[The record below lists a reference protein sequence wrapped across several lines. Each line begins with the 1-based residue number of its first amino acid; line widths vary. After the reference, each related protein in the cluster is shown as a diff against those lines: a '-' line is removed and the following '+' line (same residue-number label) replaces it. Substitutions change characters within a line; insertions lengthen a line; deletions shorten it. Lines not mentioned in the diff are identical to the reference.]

1 MRTNLASVLMLL
13 GAAVAVIA
21 VGVIWFVPSSY
32 SPSPMVLGNV
42 TVVALAAGWSAVASY
57 RSEAKGVAVIPWVA
71 CGALLGAAV
80 LGASALAAWVLLAA
94 LLFGAAGVVQCFE
107 GRRVLLTR
115 LAVATTAAVCNAAL
129 LWALVLSRYA
139 PVPPDEFLSHD
150 LRVHSLLSD
159 APLHDVWVMQLRG
172 GDAPT
177 IEDIRAILT
186 EDTFSQANPI
196 VLGLIAFRTLL
207 GNVFGWDE
215 DTCED
220 TASSYVHRLTDVDR
234 QRSQLPPEPNGF
246 IYAFADEALAE
257 IYNCTVHA
265 FLAWAWK
272 PGADSHHLYWA
283 IYVKPVSDFTP
294 RYMALID
301 PFRRLFIY
309 PSIIRRVEQR
319 WAARWET

>member
-1 MRTNLASVLMLL
+1 MLL
-13 GAAVAVIA
+13 GAALAIIAVAVF
-21 VGVIWFVPSSY
+21 WFFPASY

-42 TVVALAAGWSAVASY
+42 TVVALAAGWGAVVSY
-57 RSEAKGVAVIPWVA
+57 RSETKGVTVIPWVA

-80 LGASALAAWVLLAA
+80 LGASVLAAWVLLAA
-94 LLFGAAGVVQCFE
+94 LLCGAAGVAQGFG
-107 GRRVLLTR
+107 GRRVLLVQ
-115 LAVATTAAVCNAAL
+115 LAVAATAAVCTTAL
-129 LWALVLSRYA
+129 LWALVLGRYA
-139 PVPPDEFLSHD
+139 PIPPDEFLSQD
-150 LRVHSLLSD
+150 FRVHSLLSD
-159 APLHDVWVMQLRG
+159 APLHDVWVIRLRG

-186 EDTFSQANPI
+186 GDTFSQANPI

-215 DTCED
+215 DRCEG
-220 TASSYVHRLTDVDR
+220 TSLSYVHRLTDGDR
-234 QRSQLPPEPNGF
+234 QRSQITPEPNGF
-246 IYAFADEALAE
+246 IYAFEDEAVAE

-265 FLAWAWK
+265 FLAWAWR
-272 PGADSHHLYWA
+272 PGTDSHHLYWA

-309 PSIIRRVEQR
+309 PSIIRRIEQR
-319 WAARWET
+319 WSARWTT